1 MKSRVLSLVFFG
13 AFLLSWEFFCHAAEI
28 QPFILP
34 APSRIL
40 RIIAEE
46 APLLLRHGAATAI
59 EILLG
64 TALSVTAAVIL
75 AAAMF
80 IFPAA
85 EKALAPLL
93 VASQAIP
100 VFALAPLLVAWLG
113 YGMGSKILMAAVI
126 IFFPVTVSL
135 LQGFKSC
142 DADLARLFSAMGAG
156 TWKTFR
162 LLYWPWAMPY
172 FFAGLRVAVSVAA
185 IGAVIGEWVGSMRGL
200 GFLMMQANA
209 RLRTDLVFASIA
221 VLSALSIFLWK
232 IVCFFEK
239 KCVHWS
245 DTTNSL

>member
-1 MKSRVLSLVFFG
+1 MKRNVLPFVFLAG
-13 AFLLSWEFFCHAAEI
+13 FLLSWEFFCRSSEI

-40 RIIAEE
+40 LLIAEE
-46 APLLLRHGAATAI
+46 APLLLMHGASTAI
-59 EILLG
+59 EIIFG
-64 TALSVTAAVIL
+64 TVLSVIAAVIL
-75 AAAMF
+75 ATAMF
-80 IFPAA
+80 LFPAA
-85 EKALAPLL
+85 EKALAPIL

-100 VFALAPLLVAWLG
+100 VFALAPLLIAWLG

-142 DADLARLFSAMGAG
+142 GTDLERLFSAMGAN

-162 LLYWPWAMPY
+162 FLYWPWAMPY

-232 IVCFFEK
+232 TVSFFEK
-239 KCVHWS
+239 KCVHWI